1 MSRLV
6 QRGDSAIIILLLILS
21 ASLNP
26 KNLEKATEAGADEI
40 LDKFATPGELVGA
53 IRRLGIG

>member
-1 MSRLV
+1 V

-26 KNLEKATEAGADEI
+26 KNLENVTEAGADEI

-53 IRRLGIG
+53 IRRLGTGK

>member
-1 MSRLV
+1 M
-6 QRGDSAIIILLLILS
+6 QRGDSAIIIVLLILN

-26 KNLEKATEAGADEI
+26 KNLEKATEAGADEN

-53 IRRLGIG
+53 LSRLRTGN

>member
-1 MSRLV
+1 V

-26 KNLEKATEAGADEI
+26 KNLEKAPASVADEI
-40 LDKFATPGELVGA
+40 LDELATPGELVGA
-53 IRRLGIG
+53 IRRL

>member
-1 MSRLV
+1 M
-6 QRGDSAIIILLLILS
+6 QRGGSAIIILLPILS

-26 KNLEKATEAGADEI
+26 KNLGKATEAGADEV

-53 IRRLGIG
+53 IRRLGTGK

>member
-1 MSRLV
+1 M

-40 LDKFATPGELVGA
+40 LDELARRGELVGA
-53 IRRLGIG
+53 IRRLGTGK